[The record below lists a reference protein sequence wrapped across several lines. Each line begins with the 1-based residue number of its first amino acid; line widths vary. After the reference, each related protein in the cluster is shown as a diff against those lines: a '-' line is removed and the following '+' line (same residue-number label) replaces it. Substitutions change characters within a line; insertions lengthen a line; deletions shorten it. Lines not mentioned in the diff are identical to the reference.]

1 VIQVSIYRQFRARLT
16 RLVCMFLMVAALAG
30 CKTDIYTGLTEREAN
45 EMLAALLEQDIA
57 AWKAIDNDLFKV
69 NVREEDLREALS
81 VLEAKGLPR
90 GSRKSIGEV
99 FAGGGIVSSP
109 FEERVRYV
117 YALGEEVAQTLQ
129 QMDEVVV
136 ARVHI
141 VMPEDPEL
149 GEKAKPS
156 SAAVF
161 IKHRA
166 DRDLTHMNPQI
177 RRLVSNAI
185 DGVGTEQVSIVL
197 VRAQPL
203 ADKSKIAPDTIKL
216 TEILPGLRV
225 AADVTSTF
233 WMWVAGAC
241 AVVLALL
248 VLAIVFGLRSIGLSR
263 KLRNMPREEDMA

>member
-1 VIQVSIYRQFRARLT
+1 MISVTRLRQLRARLS

-30 CKTDIYTGLTEREAN
+30 CKADIYTGLTEREAN
-45 EMLAALLEQDIA
+45 EMLAALLEQDIP
-57 AWKAIDNDLFKV
+57 AWKAADNDLFKV

-81 VLEAKGLPR
+81 VLEAEGLPR
-90 GSRKSIGEV
+90 SSRKSIGEV

-149 GEKAKPS
+149 GETAKPS

-161 IKHRA
+161 IKHHA
-166 DRDLTHMNPQI
+166 DKDLTHMNPQI

-185 DGVGTEQVSIVL
+185 DGVSPEQVSIVL
-197 VRAQPL
+197 VRAQRL
-203 ADKSKIAPDTIKL
+203 EGRSKIEP
-216 TEILPGLRV
+216 EIQLMEVLPGLRV
-225 AADVTSTF
+225 AADVSKTF
-233 WMWVAGAC
+233 WMWAAGA
-241 AVVLALL
+241 AGILLLLL
-248 VLAIVFGLRSIGLSR
+248 VLAIVFGLRSVGLSR
-263 KLRNMPREEDMA
+263 KLRTMAREEDMA